1 METPHQRQRR
11 LGEDLQ
17 GGSWFDSMAGCLC
30 TVLGTVLH
38 SDPPQVYYVV
48 EGERTHKAA
57 LVSMVRPRVEEFIDD
72 QEDDGDE
79 ADMYNPFLEA
89 WHVDPDDFQ

>member
-1 METPHQRQRR
+1 MTQLTGR
-11 LGEDLQ
+11 G
-17 GGSWFDSMAGCLC
+17 
-30 TVLGTVLH
+30 
-38 SDPPQVYYVV
+38 PQVYYVV